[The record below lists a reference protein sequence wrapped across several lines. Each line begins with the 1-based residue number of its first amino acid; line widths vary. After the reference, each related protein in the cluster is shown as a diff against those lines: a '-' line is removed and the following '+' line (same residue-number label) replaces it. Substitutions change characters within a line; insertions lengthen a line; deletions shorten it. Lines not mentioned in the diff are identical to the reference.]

1 MDSPEAVPDVTVS
14 FENSVVS
21 LILLWYEAGPDTI
34 NHFVLAL
41 SMVYLVAVAMVT
53 LQHITGGTAA

>member
-1 MDSPEAVPDVTVS
+1 MDSPVAVPDVICHLKTLCL
-14 FENSVVS
+14 S